1 MTPAAGK
8 IPPEALEELRRL
20 AMSKPKSGRGQ
31 LAKLGALR
39 TIERLSRS
47 GVQVMPACPEGWHP
61 QAGTEWEGLDV
72 AYLAEHPE
80 VRERMWRRYLAG

>member
-1 MTPAAGK
+1 MTIVNGK
-8 IPPEALEELRRL
+8 MNPEALEELRRL
-20 AMSKPKSGRGQ
+20 ARSKPKSGRGQ

-47 GVQVMPACPEGWHP
+47 GVQILPACPPGWHP
-61 QAGTEWEGLDV
+61 QAGSEWEELDRV
-72 AYLAEHPE
+72 YLDEHPE